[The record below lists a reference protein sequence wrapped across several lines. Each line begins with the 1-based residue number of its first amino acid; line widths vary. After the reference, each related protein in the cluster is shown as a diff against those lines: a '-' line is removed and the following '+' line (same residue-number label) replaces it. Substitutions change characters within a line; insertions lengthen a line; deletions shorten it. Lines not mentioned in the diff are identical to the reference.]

1 MLKTKKPVLL
11 LTLGAAIVVIGGS
24 VAAYWLMAQR
34 NLFVGDAPVGAQLVP
49 QDALV
54 TASITTD
61 SQQWQ
66 QLRQFGTPETRAA
79 LDKQLTQMRDS
90 LLTANGYNYE
100 QDIKPWLGKTAM
112 IAYLAPRTSPAGA
125 AKGQPPSPGI
135 PFVKQPDLIVLPIE
149 NPAQAR
155 QLLAKA
161 QSQKVTQFVERTYRG
176 VQIRETQKSNAQN
189 YSIAVLDRFV
199 IVANNPKTT
208 EQVIDTYKGAAS
220 VATTPGYLEAVS
232 KIDAP
237 NAFAQLYL
245 NMPVFSGTAA
255 ANSTRSLSPEKLATE
270 QQKQGVAT
278 TVTLEPEG
286 LKFHGVSWLKPN
298 SAQTYKVENTSS
310 RLPRRLP
317 ADTLVMMSGGNLA
330 QLWQGYAKGS
340 ESNPFLPIAPANVNA
355 TLQAMLGLDLEEDLL
370 PWMAGEF
377 SLALIPAP
385 SGAIALPNNQQPT
398 QLGAGV
404 VFMIQAS
411 DRSRAQA
418 ALQKLDQVMA
428 SRYRFSIEQTQLG
441 GQPVINWTSPLGGV
455 SATHGWLDG
464 NVVFFTLGAPIAS
477 TMVPQPPTT
486 LPQTPL
492 FQQVVPTRP
501 NPNNGQFF
509 LDVERTINKGTL
521 NLPQL
526 LSPEQR
532 MVANAIR
539 AIGLTGAISDK
550 RSTRFNLF
558 VQMKTTVTPTITP
571 TPATPTT
578 TPTPVAPTA
587 TPTPSVSTPTPN
599 LPSPASP
606 PTSATPTKT
615 PTPSAST
622 PTPSPASSASPPRNP
637 SASAIPKLSPSPS
650 PSR

>member
-1 MLKTKKPVLL
+1 MLKTKKPFLL

-24 VAAYWLMAQR
+24 VVASWLVAQR
-34 NLFVGDAPVGAQLVP
+34 SLFVGDAPVGTQLVP
-49 QDALV
+49 QDALI

-79 LDKQLTQMRDS
+79 LDKQLTQMRES
-90 LLTANGYNYE
+90 LLTANGYNYD

-112 IAYLAPRTSPAGA
+112 IAYLASRTSSAGA
-125 AKGQPPSPGI
+125 AKGQVPSPGI

-149 NPAQAR
+149 NPGQAR

-161 QSQKVTQFVERTYRG
+161 KSQKVTQFVERTYRG
-176 VQIRETQKSNAQN
+176 VQIRETQKSKAQN
-189 YSIAVLDRFV
+189 YSIAVLDSFV
-199 IVANNPKTT
+199 IVANNPKIT

-220 VATTPGYLEAVS
+220 VATTPGYLEALS

-245 NMPVFSGTAA
+245 NIPVFSGAAA
-255 ANSTRSLSPEKLATE
+255 ANSTKSLSPEKLAAE
-270 QQKQGVAT
+270 QQKQGIAT

-286 LKFHGVSWLKPN
+286 LRFQGISWLKPN
-298 SAQTYKVENTSS
+298 SAQTYKIENTSS

-317 ADTLVMMSGGNLA
+317 ADTLVMMSGGDLV
-330 QLWQGYAKGS
+330 QLWQGYAQGS
-340 ESNPFLPIAPANVNA
+340 ESNPFLPIPPANLNA

-377 SLALIPAP
+377 SVALISAP
-385 SGAIALPNNQQPT
+385 SSVIALPNNQQPT

-404 VFMIQAS
+404 VFMVQAS

-418 ALQKLDQVMA
+418 TLQKLDQFMA
-428 SRYRFSIEQTQLG
+428 SRYRFSIEQTQIG
-441 GQPVINWTSPLGGV
+441 GQPVVNWTSPLGGV
-455 SATHGWLDG
+455 SASHGWLDG
-464 NVVFFTLGAPIAS
+464 NVVFLTLGAPITS

-526 LSPEQR
+526 LSPEQK

-539 AIGLTGAISDK
+539 AIGFTGAISDK
-550 RSTRFNLF
+550 RSNRFNLF
-558 VQMKTTVTPTITP
+558 VQMKTTVTPTTTP
-571 TPATPTT
+571 TPSPSTT

-587 TPTPSVSTPTPN
+587 I
-599 LPSPASP
+599 
-606 PTSATPTKT
+606 

-622 PTPSPASSASPPRNP
+622 PTPSSPSPASPPASATPTTTPTSSAPTTTPTPPNPATPPSNP
-637 SASAIPKLSPSPS
+637 SASPTPQLSPSPS